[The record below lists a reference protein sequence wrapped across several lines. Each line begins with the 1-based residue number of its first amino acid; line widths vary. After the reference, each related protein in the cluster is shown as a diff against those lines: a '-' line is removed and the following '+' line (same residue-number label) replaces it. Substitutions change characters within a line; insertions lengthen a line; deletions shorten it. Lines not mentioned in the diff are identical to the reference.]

1 MLYILLHLLTCAYQK
16 HLMDVLVPCLRRH
29 MDQEPKPIELW
40 LDFGLAWCLE
50 RKVQLF
56 KKLPCLLMPPKDS
69 G

>member
-40 LDFGLAWCLE
+40 LDFCLFSMVF
-50 RKVQLF
+50 RAK
-56 KKLPCLLMPPKDS
+56 S
-69 G
+69 AAI